1 MELSDTFKNQ
11 ASFTFTMLVDK
22 ELYQRILRKKKEL
35 ASLRPFSKASLIRL
49 KENFN
54 VESTY
59 NSNAIEGNT
68 LTKSETRLVIE
79 EGITIGGKS
88 MREHFEA
95 INHKKA
101 IEFVES
107 IVKERKVIT
116 KDIICKINDLILT
129 DIEDEEKGTYR
140 LRKVH
145 IEGASFVPAMPKL
158 VPKLMEEFLGWLNKN
173 KDKMNIVDYVAL
185 AHEKFTFIHPF
196 IDGNGRCARLLVNLL
211 LMQQGFPPIVILKT
225 ERKKYIITL
234 EQAHKENYIPFVNF
248 TARNIER
255 SLSLWI
261 DALKIAVKGNKEEY
275 ISLAEA
281 SKLSPYSQ
289 EYLSLLARKGKL
301 ESIKTGRNWVATRK
315 AIEEYVKGN
324 RK

>member
-1 MELSDTFKNQ
+1 M
-11 ASFTFTMLVDK
+11 
-22 ELYQRILRKKKEL
+22 RKKKEVDR
-35 ASLRPFSKASLIRL
+35 LRPFSKASLNRL

-95 INHKKA
+95 INHKNA
-101 IEFVES
+101 IDFLES
-107 IVKERKVIT
+107 IVKKKRKIT
-116 KDIICKINDLILT
+116 KEIICEINSLILNN
-129 DIEDEEKGTYR
+129 IEKEEKGIYR

-145 IEGASFVPAMPKL
+145 IEGASFVPPKPDL
-158 VPKLMEEFLGWLNKN
+158 IPKLMDEFLKWINKN
-173 KDKMNIVDYVAL
+173 KDKMNIVDFVAL
-185 AHEKFTFIHPF
+185 AHEKFVFIHPF

-211 LMQQGFPPIVILKT
+211 LMQKGYPPIVILKT
-225 ERKKYIITL
+225 ERKKYIRTL
-234 EQAHKENYIPFVNF
+234 EEAHKENYPSFINF
-248 TARNIER
+248 IARNIER
-255 SLSLWI
+255 SLSLWS
-261 DALKIAVKGNKEEY
+261 DVLKVPKKGNKEEY

-281 SKLSPYSQ
+281 SKLCPYSQ

-301 ESIKTGRNWVATRK
+301 ETIKIGRNWVTTRK
-315 AIEEYVKGN
+315 AVEEYVKRN
-324 RK
+324 KK